1 MRSRCGALVLTTLAM
16 VAGSARLES
25 QAMLLQL
32 RPRVGDTL
40 SIHMEQTSRIT
51 LASSG
56 MRNDGP
62 PPIVTT
68 MDIYSRAIV
77 ESQNSAGTVVL
88 AITDSAVVR
97 SNDDR
102 MTLASLATAQRLR
115 GQKTRVRVAPDGGI
129 TVLDD
134 ASGATRTLVEA
145 VALMPATFP
154 RTRVSVDDRWTRA
167 LAVPSGTS
175 ALGAPITGTVE
186 AAFRFDSTA
195 RDGALA
201 YVSVRG
207 QLGRVGARKPGSS
220 VVESGTIEGTLV
232 VDRARGWLTESTV
245 TVDARSSLVPV
256 PGLSGPEKRFVVHVT
271 QRVRVTEKR
280 W

>member
-1 MRSRCGALVLTTLAM
+1 MRSRCASLALAFSMMSV
-16 VAGSARLES
+16 GQRLES
-25 QAMLLQL
+25 QGMLLQL

-40 SIHMEQTSRIT
+40 AIHMEQTSRIA
-51 LASSG
+51 LASSS
-56 MRNDGP
+56 MRDDGP
-62 PPIVTT
+62 PPVVTT

-77 ESQNSAGTVVL
+77 ESQNSAGTIVL
-88 AITDSAVVR
+88 AITDSAIVR

-102 MTLASLATAQRLR
+102 MTLAGLETARRLR

-129 TVLDD
+129 TVLEDV
-134 ASGATRTLVEA
+134 SGATRALVEA

-154 RTRVSVDDRWTRA
+154 RTRVSVDDRWTRT

-195 RDGALA
+195 HDGALA

-207 QLGRVGARKPGSS
+207 QLGRAGARLPGSA
-220 VVESGTIEGTLV
+220 VMESGTIEGTLV

-256 PGLSGPEKRFVVHVT
+256 PGLPGPEKRFVVSVT
-271 QRVRVTEKR
+271 QRVRVTDRR